1 MSRGVY
7 SALLIIPTYTKP
19 IDTIKDMLASS
30 SEFFVAEGTAQHYL
44 LSVDP
49 RTNIKELFKRHTL
62 FSILPSGDFPPEI
75 LEGLAL
81 SSPDKELTC
90 SHFSNVLLLASRTVV

>member
-19 IDTIKDMLASS
+19 IDTIEDMLASS
-30 SEFFVAEGTAQHYL
+30 SPFYVARGSAQDYL
-44 LSVDP
+44 LRVDP
-49 RTNIKELFKRHTL
+49 RANVKELFKRHKP
-62 FSILPSGDFPPEI
+62 FVIPPSGDFPAWI

-81 SSPDKELTC
+81 SSPDKDLTF
-90 SHFSNVLLLASRTVV
+90 SHFSNVLLLASRTVL

>member
-19 IDTIKDMLASS
+19 IDSIEDMLASS
-30 SEFFVAEGTAQHYL
+30 SRFFVPKGAAIHYL
-44 LSVDP
+44 LRVDP
-49 RTNIKELFKRHTL
+49 RANVKELMKRHET
-62 FSILPSGDFPPEI
+62 FNILASGDFPPWI
-75 LEGLAL
+75 FEGLAL
-81 SSPDKELTC
+81 SSPDKDLTF